1 MSGMPEIIQRYLDD
15 ENVER
20 VERDFKYLV
29 STKDRYFGELEL
41 AFRKGRLSLYY
52 RGNSLATVSFRPD
65 RMYRVETHRRFLKFL
80 DEATRAPFQ
89 ESGEYRRVEVDAAG
103 AHRLLQ
109 RDNIDKLMKGIR
121 DVNHSEETTFEQI
134 LITDNPPAPGF
145 LLIDR
150 QVRDLHMRRQL
161 DLLGLRRLD
170 DGRYGFV
177 VLEVKMGN
185 NTELSGAVANQLK
198 CYVDHI
204 GTPEYGD
211 AWARCYEKNYSQ
223 KRRLRWIDD
232 PMPLEIEIDGT
243 QVEGLVVV
251 GGYSRQARAQVKLLK
266 ATHPDLKVHVFGN
279 GLLDERGM
287 LVGA

>member
-1 MSGMPEIIQRYLDD
+1 MPEIIERYLDD

-20 VERDFKYLV
+20 VERDFKYLL
-29 STKDRYFGELEL
+29 SAKNRYFGELEL

-52 RGNSLATVSFRPD
+52 RGNSLATISFRPEG
-65 RMYRVETHRRFLKFL
+65 MYRIETHQRFLKYL
-80 DEATRAPFQ
+80 DEVTTAPFE
-89 ESGEYRRVEVDAAG
+89 ESGEYRRAEVDAQG
-103 AHRLLQ
+103 AHRILQ
-109 RDNIDKLMKGIR
+109 RDNIDKLMKAIR

-150 QVRDLHMRRQL
+150 QVRDLHLRRQL
-161 DLLGLRRLD
+161 DLLGLQRLD

-185 NTELSGAVANQLK
+185 NKELSGAVADQLQ

-204 GTPEYGD
+204 RVPEHGN
-211 AWARCYEKNYSQ
+211 AWARCYERNYAQ
-223 KRRLRWIDD
+223 KRRLRWIDGD
-232 PMPLEIEIDGT
+232 DMPAEIEIDGS

-251 GGYSRQARAQVKLLK
+251 GGYSQQAAAQVRLLK
-266 ATHPDLKVHVFGN
+266 AAHPDLKVHVFGN
-279 GLLDERGM
+279 GLLDKH
-287 LVGA
+287 GALLGK